1 MIIGSLLLTK
11 GWQEYRPFKQKK
23 YSYIYLKSFKMVL
36 VLKKGASKKQ
46 IKLLEKK
53 IKLKAG
59 VDVIKYCG
67 SIKLK
72 TDALEIQKSLRN
84 EWQ

>member
-1 MIIGSLLLTK
+1 
-11 GWQEYRPFKQKK
+11 
-23 YSYIYLKSFKMVL
+23 MVL

-59 VDVIKYCG
+59 VDVLKYCG